1 MKRKIINIIAV
12 FLIALLSIANF
23 SYGIFTPYIYE
34 AEDKS
39 VIAYAELNAATISLP
54 SGERIQSTNI
64 NGGTQMNIET
74 IKEPVEVVLI
84 IDVSGSMKQNGVI
97 IENGRPIIAST
108 ESKIEVAKKAAI
120 NFVENFLNVAE
131 NIKISVIA
139 FSDKAVVKANR
150 SSDKATLKNAIEKLS
165 PGGLTNLLP
174 ALEEAERI
182 LNNKEEDNA
191 RPFIVNLTDGSAE
204 KALSCYN
211 KLKEMQDKNIG
222 IYNVLL
228 ESKATA
234 AFSQNGVDV
243 GTIYLN
249 ASSEDLVGIYEEIYT
264 NICYEIID
272 NKIDSFIENA
282 QNYFVA
288 DNNLFMHL
296 DQEMIQGS
304 RLDLEY
310 IINIKTAFNCTEL
323 KLQEEVDKKLNF
335 NESAK
340 MISEDKTNADYGW
353 KVNEDLSYKKYN
365 NSDNYHNL
373 VLSISESSEED
384 PDKEYIIK
392 KGGTYQVK
400 LLLSCLLTS
409 REDAN
414 YLNTLIFEV
423 TEGKKEEDVR
433 DDYNGI
439 IDFEGGINN
448 NNDTDEELRKI
459 TKELRSMEVNIIPPF
474 GEEKGYNKIWILILV
489 NLFVGTGIITY
500 LKIKDKSN

>member
-64 NGGTQMNIET
+64 NGGTKMNIET

-84 IDVSGSMKQNGVI
+84 IDVSGSMRQKGVI
-97 IENGRPIIAST
+97 VENGKPIISK

-120 NFVENFLNVAE
+120 NFVENFLKVAE

-139 FSDKAVVKANR
+139 FSSNATVKANK
-150 SSDKATLKNAIEKLS
+150 SSDRQTLKNAIEKLS
-165 PGGLTNLLP
+165 PGGLTKLLP
-174 ALEEAERI
+174 ALEEAECI
-182 LNNKEEDNA
+182 LNNKKEDNT
-191 RPFIVNLTDGSAE
+191 RPFIVNLTDGSTDEPLA
-204 KALSCYN
+204 CYN

-228 ESKATA
+228 ESRAVT
-234 AFSQNGVDV
+234 AFSQNGVDA
-243 GTIYLN
+243 GKIYEN
-249 ASSEDLVGIYEEIYT
+249 ASSQDLIEIYEEIYT

-353 KVNEDLSYKKYN
+353 KVNEALSYKKYN
-365 NSDNYHNL
+365 NSDDYHNL

-414 YLNTLIFEV
+414 YLNTLTFEV
-423 TEGKKEEDVR
+423 TEGKKEDDVKG
-433 DDYNGI
+433 DYNGM
-439 IDFEGGINN
+439 IDFEGGNN
-448 NNDTDEELRKI
+448 NNNTDEELKKI
-459 TKELRSMEVNIIPPF
+459 TKELRSMEINIIPPF

>member
-1 MKRKIINIIAV
+1 MKRKFFNIIAV
-12 FLIALLSIANF
+12 FLIALLLIANF

-74 IKEPVEVVLI
+74 IKEPVEIVLI
-84 IDVSGSMKQNGVI
+84 IDRSGSM
-97 IENGRPIIAST
+97 ASSVMNMEEDMGNEIKET
-108 ESKIEVAKKAAI
+108 RIEVAKKAAI
-120 NFVENFLNVAE
+120 SFVENFLKVAE

-139 FSDKAVVKANR
+139 FSSSTSVMIER
-150 SSDKATLKNAIEKLS
+150 SSDESAIKSAINEIL
-165 PGGLTNLLP
+165 PGGGTKINP
-174 ALEEAERI
+174 ALKEAERI
-182 LNNKEEDNA
+182 WAKKEKDA
-191 RPFIVNLTDGSAE
+191 HAFLINLTDGATTDSAS
-204 KALSCYN
+204 KSYD
-211 KLKEMQDKNIG
+211 KLMQMQKNNIG

-228 ESKATA
+228 ESMNTE
-234 AFSQNGVDV
+234 AFTYDGVDA
-243 GTIYLN
+243 GKIYEN
-249 ASSEDLVGIYEEIYT
+249 ASSEDLIEIYEEIYT

-414 YLNTLIFEV
+414 YLNTLTFEV
-423 TEGKKEEDVR
+423 TEGKKEDDVKG
-433 DDYNGI
+433 DYNGM
-439 IDFEGGINN
+439 IDFEGGNN
-448 NNDTDEELRKI
+448 NNNNTDEELKKI
-459 TKELRSMEVNIIPPF
+459 TKELRSMEINIIPPF